1 MKPFLAS
8 AAVLSCLS
16 LAPVQVLAQ
25 PPAPMPGMAMP
36 APGTTPMNTGPM
48 STGPMSTGPL
58 KPGVT
63 LAEGSMMSAMD
74 KMSKDMA
81 AVPMTGDAD
90 RDFVGMMLPHHQGAI
105 DMAKF
110 ELAHGKDPA
119 IRRLARAIVA
129 AQDKEMAEMRA
140 WQAKRPGPH

>member
-1 MKPFLAS
+1 MKLFLRS
-8 AAVLSCLS
+8 AAILSVVS
-16 LAPVQVLAQ
+16 TLAAGPVLAQ
-25 PPAPMPGMAMP
+25 QHAPTPGMTMPMPGLAMP
-36 APGTTPMNTGPM
+36 VTPGPA
-48 STGPMSTGPL
+48 
-58 KPGVT
+58 KPGATPVET
-63 LAEGSMMSAMD
+63 SMMAAMD

-119 IRRLARAIVA
+119 ILKLARAIVA
-129 AQDKEMAEMRA
+129 AQNKEIAEMKA
-140 WQAKRPGPH
+140 WQAKHPAPK